1 MIFLLSLMAAVSLG
15 FALLITYFCLKLTRN
30 IRQYWLYW
38 LLSTI
43 VFTVSFYISV
53 IITTYI
59 VFGDVD
65 GLFEKD
71 SLKISFMFTLA
82 PLSFWIMKL
91 FSQRLKKT
99 KYKWFSNLCIF
110 IAVLF
115 ILIYLFTN
123 INYYLFYA
131 FK

>member
-1 MIFLLSLMAAVSLG
+1 MIFLLGLMAAVSLG

-38 LLSTI
+38 LLNTI

-99 KYKWFSNLCIF
+99 KYTWFSNLCIF

>member
-1 MIFLLSLMAAVSLG
+1 MIFLLGLMAAVSLG

-38 LLSTI
+38 LLNTI

-65 GLFEKD
+65 GLF
-71 SLKISFMFTLA
+71 
-82 PLSFWIMKL
+82 
-91 FSQRLKKT
+91 
-99 KYKWFSNLCIF
+99 
-110 IAVLF
+110 
-115 ILIYLFTN
+115 
-123 INYYLFYA
+123 
-131 FK
+131 

>member
-1 MIFLLSLMAAVSLG
+1 MIFLLGLMAAVSLG

-38 LLSTI
+38 LLNTI

-91 FSQRLKKT
+91 FSQHLKKT
-99 KYKWFSNLCIF
+99 KYTWFSNLCIF